1 MYSYINNIIY
11 IYYII
16 IYHIILCYII
26 LYYIILYYII
36 LWHKLQPLLVSPRI
50 VPVSPPSRPRMRKL
64 LRRSAFTLWILLI
77 TLKQTHLK
85 TASPQCTSTGNML
98 YLQCGAPSVISWFIT
113 PMNTI
118 VIGIMNHSYCIEIIN
133 NLAIDWGP
141 HPVPFW
147 CNKKRPENRRPLR
160 PSSGSGAFQSP
171 SQESWQHDIS
181 CLVILEMY
189 HLVI

>member
-1 MYSYINNIIY
+1 M
-11 IYYII
+11 
-16 IYHIILCYII
+16 
-26 LYYIILYYII
+26 LYYIVLYYVTLYYGINYN
-36 LWHKLQPLLVSPRI
+36 LFWCPRESSLLP
-50 VPVSPPSRPRMRKL
+50 PPSRPRMRKL

-147 CNKKRPENRRPLR
+147 CNKKRPETFVHFVLQAVVGHFRARAKNPDSTTYPAWWSLKCTIWLFSYGKAPL
-160 PSSGSGAFQSP
+160 
-171 SQESWQHDIS
+171 
-181 CLVILEMY
+181 
-189 HLVI
+189 